1 MADHEQMRKQ
11 FRKLR
16 KLATIIKNKKNHEK
30 RMKLAGDMFEE
41 EAEEGSD
48 NEEHDNQI
56 KVINDDDQ
64 NK

>member
-16 KLATIIKNKKNHEK
+16 KLATIIKNKKNQEK

-41 EAEEGSD
+41 EAE
-48 NEEHDNQI
+48 
-56 KVINDDDQ
+56 
-64 NK
+64 